1 MLNNRYQVIQVL
13 SAGGFGETFLAE
25 DTYMPSRRR
34 CVIKQLKPIANDP
47 QTYKMIQQRFERE
60 AATLEYL
67 GEGSDQIPKLY
78 AYFSENGQFYLVQEW
93 IHGPTLTE
101 FFKAKGLLNE
111 TAVREILLSL
121 LSVLDYVHSKGIIHR
136 DIKPDNIL
144 LRNLAASSTSPNQGT
159 VEGKPVLID
168 FGAVKETIRSV
179 VNSPGYHPKS
189 LVIGTPGY
197 MPSEQ
202 AVGRPV
208 YASDI
213 YSLGLTAIYLLTGKH
228 PHELETDPHTGEI
241 LWQHQASGV
250 SPNLAMILNQAIK
263 PHTSDRYTTASKM
276 LHALQSAAFIP
287 PTPTV
292 ALSAVAGTTQPIQ
305 PLSTH
310 PSTPRNWQK
319 PIWIVGSLVAGG
331 LIGAGAI
338 ASINRQPESEAPI
351 AISPSPTLSSESNTT
366 NPTPSPASP
375 TPTFTPTKKPVAIVT
390 PSIPIA
396 SVPRQQPVTPTPSP
410 TPVRSTPQLETEP
423 VDSDP
428 PTFPPASISLEKD
441 NLTPTPSPTPEST
454 PAPLKNN
461 ASPTPESTPAP
472 LKNNPLR
479 HNSSLATNIQTVPA
493 FPTGTPRSAVEDTLG
508 SAKDSR
514 GAWGNTRAVTYHFV
528 PNQIDLGYLFD
539 RKSGELRQTEV
550 SFSQSVDPQVMQT
563 TLQGMLGGEATEKI
577 QQQLQ
582 QVQQRQL
589 DHVSF
594 TKGSLKGQIV
604 RQECDFIYISIW
616 DENLHDFVSP
626 SQNRKC

>member
-34 CVIKQLKPIANDP
+34 CVIKQLRPIANDP

-101 FFKAKGLLNE
+101 FVKAKGLLNE

-144 LRNLAASSTSPNQGT
+144 LRNLAASSTSPYQG
-159 VEGKPVLID
+159 VVGSKPILID

-228 PHELETDPHTGEI
+228 PHELETDPQTGEI

-276 LHALQSAAFIP
+276 LHALQSAASIP

-292 ALSAVAGTTQPIQ
+292 ALSAVAATTQPIQ

-310 PSTPRNWQK
+310 TYTNSNWQK
-319 PIWIVGSLVAGG
+319 QIWIVSSLVAGG

-338 ASINRQPESEAPI
+338 ATINRQPESEAPI
-351 AISPSPTLSSESNTT
+351 ATSPSPTPSSESNTT

-396 SVPRQQPVTPTPSP
+396 SVPPLQPVTPAPSP
-410 TPVRSTPQLETEP
+410 TPVESAPQLENEP

-428 PTFPPASISLEKD
+428 PTFPPASVSPEKD
-441 NLTPTPSPTPEST
+441 NFTPTPSPTPEFT

-461 ASPTPESTPAP
+461 APPTP
-472 LKNNPLR
+472 
-479 HNSSLATNIQTVPA
+479 
-493 FPTGTPRSAVEDTLG
+493 
-508 SAKDSR
+508 
-514 GAWGNTRAVTYHFV
+514 
-528 PNQIDLGYLFD
+528 
-539 RKSGELRQTEV
+539 
-550 SFSQSVDPQVMQT
+550 
-563 TLQGMLGGEATEKI
+563 
-577 QQQLQ
+577 
-582 QVQQRQL
+582 
-589 DHVSF
+589 
-594 TKGSLKGQIV
+594 
-604 RQECDFIYISIW
+604 
-616 DENLHDFVSP
+616 
-626 SQNRKC
+626 